1 MRLIISQEIE
11 LSEEQEE
18 WTDNELEEFGRYL
31 VGTGAVNADT
41 VSVDIEVE
49 EVKVVLIII
58 MMVTYFV
65 HKITDDNDKYSM

>member
-18 WTDNELEEFGRYL
+18 LTDDELEELGRHL
-31 VGTGAVNADT
+31 VEIGAVNADT

-49 EVKVVLIII
+49 
-58 MMVTYFV
+58 
-65 HKITDDNDKYSM
+65 

>member
-49 EVKVVLIII
+49 
-58 MMVTYFV
+58 
-65 HKITDDNDKYSM
+65 

>member
-18 WTDNELEEFGRYL
+18 WTDNELEELGRHL
-31 VGTGAVNADT
+31 VEIGAVNEDT

-49 EVKVVLIII
+49 
-58 MMVTYFV
+58 
-65 HKITDDNDKYSM
+65 

>member
-18 WTDNELEEFGRYL
+18 WADNELEELGRYL
-31 VGTGAVNADT
+31 VETGAINADT

-49 EVKVVLIII
+49 
-58 MMVTYFV
+58 
-65 HKITDDNDKYSM
+65 